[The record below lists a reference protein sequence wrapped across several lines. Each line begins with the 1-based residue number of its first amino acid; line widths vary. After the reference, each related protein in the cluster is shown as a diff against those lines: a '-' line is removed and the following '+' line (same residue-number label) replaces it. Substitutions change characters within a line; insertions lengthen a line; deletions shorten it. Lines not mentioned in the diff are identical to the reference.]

1 MVASQ
6 WITSRLIKSNVLS
19 WCRVGTNN
27 IANVISPQIQSSSNC
42 DPFVLE
48 SPKKLDKKWWN
59 FLEIL
64 FSRLGAMLW
73 NQCITVT
80 LHIQITPVE
89 SLIWPNSHGSC
100 SSLAKSNVC
109 YNGAYINFLILFLSI
124 NFRGH
129 KYTIVGGN
137 PFCQLLKAM
146 LSFMWSIYME

>member
-1 MVASQ
+1 MEFPGDFVQQA
-6 WITSRLIKSNVLS
+6 WSN
-19 WCRVGTNN
+19 
-27 IANVISPQIQSSSNC
+27 A
-42 DPFVLE
+42 LE
-48 SPKKLDKKWWN
+48 SMYYSHTPYSDN
-59 FLEIL
+59 
-64 FSRLGAMLW
+64 
-73 NQCITVT
+73 
-80 LHIQITPVE
+80 PVE

-146 LSFMWSIYME
+146 LSFM